1 MSKAG
6 AEPVNFC
13 LVNYDIDTLVKT
25 HTYTNLHTLIFAS
38 MYLQNKIT
46 LVCYIYI
53 YMLISELIVV
63 WSCLY
68 SVRVHDS

>member
-25 HTYTNLHTLIFAS
+25 HAYTNLHTLIFAS

-46 LVCYIYI
+46 LVWYIYI